1 MRKIMI
7 VDDEPVMLNL
17 ASRILSKE
25 YETVCASS
33 GAEALQLFVKER
45 PDLVLSDLLMPEMD
59 GYELHRLLQE
69 YGDEPVPVIFM
80 TADERDTS
88 ESKVFEAGAAD
99 YIHKP
104 VKADVLLRR
113 IGNIIQNLDRIHGL
127 KKKASLDALTG
138 LLNKGAAQREIA
150 ELCVRVPGTLL
161 MIDLDSFKL
170 INDIYGHGMGDRIL
184 IRFADLLRHII
195 RAADPVGRIG
205 GDEFIVYLQHLK
217 DEAIIR
223 DKANYLN
230 RELQRSARE
239 FMGEDMA
246 IPLGASVGAV
256 FVPEEGTAFSELCEK
271 ADQALYTVKQHGK
284 HGFAAYGT
292 SHLAPEHA
300 APKSISQIQQILGER
315 NVDAGAYYVDF
326 ERFQGIYRFLVRFA
340 GREQRSIQIVQV
352 SLHLQERADE
362 DMALQQLQEMLI
374 RSLRRSDCVTRHGK
388 GQFLMLLLDA
398 KTEDK
403 ESIAARLQANWKDFS
418 ASADGTISL
427 EMEKIAA
434 VE

>member
-127 KKKASLDALTG
+127 KKKASLD
-138 LLNKGAAQREIA
+138 
-150 ELCVRVPGTLL
+150 
-161 MIDLDSFKL
+161 
-170 INDIYGHGMGDRIL
+170 
-184 IRFADLLRHII
+184 
-195 RAADPVGRIG
+195 
-205 GDEFIVYLQHLK
+205 
-217 DEAIIR
+217 
-223 DKANYLN
+223 
-230 RELQRSARE
+230 
-239 FMGEDMA
+239 
-246 IPLGASVGAV
+246 
-256 FVPEEGTAFSELCEK
+256 
-271 ADQALYTVKQHGK
+271 
-284 HGFAAYGT
+284 
-292 SHLAPEHA
+292 
-300 APKSISQIQQILGER
+300 
-315 NVDAGAYYVDF
+315 
-326 ERFQGIYRFLVRFA
+326 
-340 GREQRSIQIVQV
+340 
-352 SLHLQERADE
+352 
-362 DMALQQLQEMLI
+362 
-374 RSLRRSDCVTRHGK
+374 
-388 GQFLMLLLDA
+388 
-398 KTEDK
+398 
-403 ESIAARLQANWKDFS
+403 
-418 ASADGTISL
+418 
-427 EMEKIAA
+427 
-434 VE
+434 